1 MTVSSS
7 ISTELPGPQD
17 VRPGVVRGRLR
28 VPPSKSVSHRML
40 ALALLAR
47 APAEVRNLLRAED
60 TELFLGV
67 LRRLGWTVEERGDS
81 VRLVPGEAPPAA
93 TLECGNA
100 GTLMRFLV
108 ALAAT
113 VPGEWTIDG
122 SPRLRERPV
131 GPLVTALR
139 ALGVE
144 VRWRGA
150 EGYPPL
156 TVIGGT
162 LRGGETTIE
171 AGESSQYVSALLLA
185 ALAAREPT
193 LVRVAALTS
202 APYVDVTLQAIL
214 QWGGRV
220 ETRDDGFLVAP
231 GLAPRDEVEIEG
243 DFSAAAYPAAA
254 AALTGG
260 EVTLLGLRY
269 ESAQGDRG
277 FVDLLRTMGAE
288 VSWDG
293 DELRVRGTGTLNGID
308 IDLREMPDQVPTLAA
323 LAPFARGSTLIYNVP
338 HLRLKESD
346 RLAAMAQELRRA
358 GAFALDED
366 DALAVTGSWAD
377 ALAGGE
383 PGAEATAMLPRD
395 PVEIDSHGDHR
406 IAMSMALVG
415 LRRPG
420 LRIAHPEVVAKSY
433 PGFWDDLGMLLGEVG
448 R

>member
-1 MTVSSS
+1 LA
-7 ISTELPGPQD
+7 EARE

-28 VPPSKSVSHRML
+28 VPPSKSVSHRQL

-47 APAEVRNLLRAED
+47 APVEVRNLLRAED

-67 LRRLGWTVEERGDS
+67 LRRLGWAVEERGDA
-81 VRLVPGEAPPAA
+81 VQLAPGSPPAAA

-100 GTLMRFLV
+100 GTLLRFLV
-108 ALAAT
+108 ALVAT
-113 VPGEWTIDG
+113 VPGEWTLDG

-131 GPLVTALR
+131 GPLVNALR

-144 VRWRGA
+144 VRWRGV

-162 LRGGETTIE
+162 LRGGETTID

-193 LVRVAALTS
+193 RVHVAALAS
-202 APYVDVTLQAIL
+202 APYVDVTLEAIEHWHG
-214 QWGGRV
+214 QV
-220 ETRDDGFLVAP
+220 EQRADAFVVFP
-231 GLAPRDEVEIEG
+231 GLSPREVVEVEG

-260 EVTLLGLRY
+260 DVTLLGLRY
-269 ESAQGDRG
+269 GSVQGDRG
-277 FVDLLRTMGAE
+277 FIDLLARMGAL

-293 DELRVRGTGTLNGID
+293 DELQVRGSGTLNGID
-308 IDLREMPDQVPTLAA
+308 VDLGEMPDQVPTLAA
-323 LAPFARGSTLIYNVP
+323 LAPFARGTTLIYNVP

-358 GAFALDED
+358 GAFALDVDDSLVVTGGESGD
-366 DALAVTGSWAD
+366 DAAAS
-377 ALAGGE
+377 
-383 PGAEATAMLPRD
+383 LPRN

-420 LRIAHPEVVAKSY
+420 LRIANPEVVGKSY
-433 PGFWDDLGMLLGEVG
+433 PGFWDDLAMLLGEG
-448 R
+448 GG